1 MLSSNTSHLC
11 LPCRPYYFNHLM
23 ALQMS
28 GGGASV
34 VLGPRSAATWHPDL
48 DWLAAELAGPQ
59 PPKLVVITNPCN
71 PTGVGI
77 RAGCRRARGAAR

>member
-1 MLSSNTSHLC
+1 
-11 LPCRPYYFNHLM
+11 M

-71 PTGVGI
+71 PTGEGVGVGAG
-77 RAGCRRARGAAR
+77 RARRAARRKGGRATMCCAVLA